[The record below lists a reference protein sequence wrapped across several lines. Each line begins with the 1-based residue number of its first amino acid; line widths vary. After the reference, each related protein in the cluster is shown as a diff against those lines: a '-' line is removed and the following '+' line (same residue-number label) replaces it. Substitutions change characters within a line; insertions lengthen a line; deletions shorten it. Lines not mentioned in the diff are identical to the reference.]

1 MPLRRESGRFKHK
14 TGRLR
19 SPRIRPDLPLLR
31 HSFDARY
38 SLRAINGPHGGVLGQ
53 LPKTMK
59 PTPFTSDAEPPPPRG
74 GPLVTVGLASWPLR
88 FRMCRRADTGAG
100 GDRLARSYGLEWRS
114 GSPVSRL
121 TGTATC
127 SIVTSQWPSIL
138 R

>member
-1 MPLRRESGRFKHK
+1 M
-14 TGRLR
+14 
-19 SPRIRPDLPLLR
+19 PLLR

-59 PTPFTSDAEPPPPRG
+59 PTPFTSDAEPSPPRG
-74 GPLVTVGLASWPLR
+74 GPLVTVGLA
-88 FRMCRRADTGAG
+88 CG
-100 GDRLARSYGLEWRS
+100 GGHRLARSYGLEWRS

-121 TGTATC
+121 TGTETC